1 MSSHSSQ
8 NRASFGSLSIA
19 GRPVGVSPVTSWTN
33 FTTPKS
39 VAFATNAAT
48 LTAAQAVTGVI
59 TTSGITGNATLPLPS
74 AADLVAAV
82 PGAQVG
88 TVVALDVM
96 NTVAYTISFGTAAT
110 GGTQLSGSVPA
121 SSSATIKFVITNPVV
136 GSEAYVAY
144 IV

>member
-1 MSSHSSQ
+1 M
-8 NRASFGSLSIA
+8 
-19 GRPVGVSPVTSWTN
+19 SPVTSWTN

-59 TTSGITGNATLPLPS
+59 TTSGITGNATLTLPS

-110 GGTQLSGSVPA
+110 GGTIILSLAQLIHTEQP
-121 SSSATIKFVITNPVV
+121 TNPDRLQY
-136 GSEAYVAY
+136 GRQRDPP
-144 IV
+144 IKD